1 MKTMTKVK
9 KLPISTTLLS
19 VITLFSISIILAPS
33 SVYAEEIS
41 VKSIGLDETTIITVT
56 NESMKDIKSFR
67 IWLSDNFNFESF
79 KTEKNWIGEKNSQGV
94 IVFTSSDSIK
104 IGESV
109 KFGIKTDKTNP
120 AINWK
125 GLDQNNLAIETGFV
139 ISEKLSKV
147 NKNPEINPEQN
158 QYNKGTGIFSESKF
172 KIIPNNPNAGSTIR
186 VTGEQFASLQKFDFY
201 IDNTKVGDFSTDRD
215 GKFIT
220 TMTIPQNAQER
231 VDFKIKSHEGLE
243 KKISLRLGEGQNRIS
258 EAEEIKIS
266 IEGIGQLVNRGDV
279 LDVFGNSNP
288 GKALTI
294 KILNPNQDIINTRT
308 TEADSQ
314 GKWALSESI
323 SIPFDAEFGKYSIIV
338 SDGKN
343 QVLKYWE
350 LRTDKTILIQPLE
363 QMYEPG
369 ELIQFQG
376 TALPGITLELILE
389 DPLGDEVSSDV
400 IEVDESG
407 MVNFEYQTTEND
419 DKEGTWAL
427 IATQKDN
434 KEFIYVGYG
443 VYPTIPVN
451 VKFDQENYQSTD
463 TATISL
469 IGKPSDT
476 VKLLIIGPSGNIQE
490 AEIEIKLQED
500 GRGKYELSLSGY
512 NSGIYTAVIKK
523 ANSQSTEK
531 FSVGLQLGSGK
542 IEVNTTKPEY
552 RIGEKILLLGET
564 NSNVLLNV
572 ELIDPTEKVIRTLEI
587 PSNNLGIFTEERLRI
602 PTNGIVGIWKILVT
616 SGVNQSTIEFD
627 VISNLVED
635 MQISVEEGI
644 KIPGFGQ
651 TFKIDILTSQKASV
665 IIEILDNNLQV
676 IDTLN
681 CNTTTEYKCE
691 VLWTVTKD
699 RLPGTY
705 TIKATDS
712 ISSAEK
718 SFIVN

>member
-1 MKTMTKVK
+1 MKTMAKVK

-67 IWLSDNFNFESF
+67 IWLSENFNFESF

-139 ISEKLSKV
+139 ISEKLSNV

-266 IEGIGQLVNRGDV
+266 IEGIGQVVSRGDV

-288 GKALTI
+288 GKALTV

-427 IATQKDN
+427 IATQKDE

-602 PTNGIVGIWKILVT
+602 PTNGIVGTWKILVT

-665 IIEILDNNLQV
+665 IIEVLDYNLQV
-676 IDTLN
+676 IDILN
-681 CNTTTEYKCE
+681 CTTTTEYKCE

>member
-67 IWLSDNFNFESF
+67 IWLSENFNFESF

-139 ISEKLSKV
+139 ISEKLSNV

-602 PTNGIVGIWKILVT
+602 PTNGIVGTWKILVT

-665 IIEILDNNLQV
+665 IIEVLDYNLQV

-681 CNTTTEYKCE
+681 CTTTTEYKCE

>member
-1 MKTMTKVK
+1 MKIMTKVK
-9 KLPISTTLLS
+9 KLPRSTTLLS
-19 VITLFSISIILAPS
+19 VIVLFSISIILAPS
-33 SVYAEEIS
+33 SAYAEEIS

-67 IWLSDNFNFESF
+67 IWLSENFNFESF

-104 IGESV
+104 TGESV

-139 ISEKLSKV
+139 ISEKLSNV

-172 KIIPNNPNAGSTIR
+172 KIIPNNPNVGSTIR

-201 IDNTKVGDFSTDRD
+201 IDNTKVGDFSTNKD

-231 VDFKIKSHEGLE
+231 VDFKIKSHDGLE

-258 EAEEIKIS
+258 ETEEIKIS
-266 IEGIGQLVNRGDV
+266 IEGIGNVVHRGDV
-279 LDVFGNSNP
+279 LDVFGNSSP
-288 GKALTI
+288 GKALTV

-338 SDGKN
+338 SDGNN

-350 LRTDKTILIQPLE
+350 LKTDKTILIQPLE

-389 DPLGDEVSSDV
+389 DPLGDEASSDV

-427 IATQKDN
+427 IATQKDV

-490 AEIEIKLQED
+490 AETEIKLQED

-542 IEVNTTKPEY
+542 IDINTTKPEY

-564 NSNVLLNV
+564 NSNVLLNA
-572 ELIDPTEKVIRTLEI
+572 ELIDPTEKVIRTLQI

-602 PTNGIVGIWKILVT
+602 PTNGIVGIWKIQVT

-635 MQISVEEGI
+635 MQINVEEGI

-665 IIEILDNNLQV
+665 IIEILDYNLQV

-705 TIKATDS
+705 IIKATDS

>member
-1 MKTMTKVK
+1 MKTMAKVK

-67 IWLSDNFNFESF
+67 IWLSENFNFESF

-139 ISEKLSKV
+139 ISEKLSNV

-266 IEGIGQLVNRGDV
+266 IEGIGQVVSRGDV

-288 GKALTI
+288 GKALTV

-443 VYPTIPVN
+443 VYPTIPIN

-602 PTNGIVGIWKILVT
+602 PTNGIVGTWKILVT

-665 IIEILDNNLQV
+665 IIEVLDYNLQV